1 MARRHA
7 DQSPY
12 EVLEYGALQPAEHEL
27 TSQPAGIRTRAS
39 SLLASV
45 SRANT
50 SPPVSDVSCSIENR
64 RFAASIAANRTDPA
78 HRLFALGNV
87 GSMIKCCTTTVF
99 SDFGP
104 DAQDTVKYS
113 ARAGL
118 KLP

>member
-1 MARRHA
+1 MAHCSRLSMNLPANRQA
-7 DQSPY
+7 SGRVRQGCWP
-12 EVLEYGALQPAEHEL
+12 ALVAP
-27 TSQPAGIRTRAS
+27 S
-39 SLLASV
+39 
-45 SRANT
+45 T

-78 HRLFALGNV
+78 HRLFALGNA